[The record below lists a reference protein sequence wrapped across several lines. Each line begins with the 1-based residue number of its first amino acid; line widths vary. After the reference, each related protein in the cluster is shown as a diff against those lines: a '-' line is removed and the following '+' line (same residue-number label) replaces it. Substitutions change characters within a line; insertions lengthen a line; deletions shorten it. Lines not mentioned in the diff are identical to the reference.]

1 MKAILQTVFLALAVM
16 ALSVPADAGP
26 FALVELMMMREARGW
41 RGGAVISS
49 QPEPNRPAWL
59 GTFFLPRNWENVFA
73 MQNAGKC
80 IDIKV
85 MQNARAQTKLG
96 VVLRSRCIWKKA
108 NSPSVKKMGPDHP
121 ALPR

>member
-59 GTFFLPRNWENVFA
+59 GTFFCREIGKTFLQCKMRENA
-73 MQNAGKC
+73 
-80 IDIKV
+80 
-85 MQNARAQTKLG
+85 
-96 VVLRSRCIWKKA
+96 
-108 NSPSVKKMGPDHP
+108 
-121 ALPR
+121 